1 MRTFVYPARFTPE
14 NEGGYLVTF
23 RDVPEAITQGESREQ
38 CIEEAAGALQ
48 AAMEGRIMSDLDIPK
63 ASSARRGEQMIP
75 VPIQTAL
82 KSALYLEMRNAG
94 ITRVEL
100 ARRLG
105 VDEREVRRMLD
116 PRHPSKADRLEK
128 ALLALGRHPEVRVA

>member
-1 MRTFVYPARFTPE
+1 M
-14 NEGGYLVTF
+14 
-23 RDVPEAITQGESREQ
+23 Q

-63 ASSARRGEQMIP
+63 PSSARRGERMIP

-82 KSALYLEMRNAG
+82 KSALYLELRNAG
-94 ITRVEL
+94 ITQVEL

-128 ALLALGRHPEVRVA
+128 ALFALGRHPEIRVA

>member
-1 MRTFVYPARFTPE
+1 MQKFVYAARFTPE
-14 NEGGYLVTF
+14 KKGGYVVTF
-23 RDVPEAITQGESREQ
+23 RDIPEAISQGESREE

-48 AAMEGRIMSDLDIPK
+48 AAMEGRIMSGLDIPK
-63 ASSARRGEQMIP
+63 PSSPLRGEHVIP
-75 VPIQTAL
+75 VPVQTAL
-82 KSALYLEMRNAG
+82 KAALYLEMRSAG

-100 ARRLG
+100 ARRLD

-128 ALLALGRHPEVRVA
+128 ALLALGKHPEVRVA